1 MKKEEV
7 LGLSSVLAIVAVFAV
22 IASARIRESPNLEAR
37 NLTPSA
43 ASARALVVQ
52 PGFQDEV
59 HIKLTASGF
68 VPGEVQHASGTFAI
82 AVENATL
89 PGEYTLQL
97 KAEDG
102 TVLKEVTVQKG
113 SSAWSVTLQAGQ
125 YTLTETQNPQ
135 WLCRLNVQ

>member
-1 MKKEEV
+1 MKKEEA
-7 LGLSSVLAIVAVFAV
+7 LGSVSSVLAIVAVFVV

-37 NLTPSA
+37 NLTRSA
-43 ASARALVVQ
+43 ASLVQ

-59 HIKLTASGF
+59 HIKLTGSGF
-68 VPGEVQHASGTFAI
+68 VPGEVQHAAGTFAI
-82 AVENATL
+82 AVENAIL

-102 TVLKEVTVQKG
+102 TILKEVHVQKG

>member
-1 MKKEEV
+1 MKKNDV
-7 LGLSSVLAIVAVFAV
+7 LGGLPSVVAVVAVFVV
-22 IASARIRESPNLEAR
+22 IASARIKEPPNPEAGIR
-37 NLTPSA
+37 TPPA
-43 ASARALVVQ
+43 ASVVQ

-59 HIKLTASGF
+59 QIKLTASGF
-68 VPGEVQHASGTFAI
+68 VPGEVQHAAGTFGI

-102 TVLKEVTVQKG
+102 TVLKEVHVQKG

-135 WLCRLNVQ
+135 WICRLNVQ

>member
-1 MKKEEV
+1 MKKDI
-7 LGLSSVLAIVAVFAV
+7 LGSVLAIVAVFVV
-22 IASARIRESPNLEAR
+22 ITSARIKESPKPEAG
-37 NLTPSA
+37 NLTPPAGSMG
-43 ASARALVVQ
+43 Q

-68 VPGEVQHASGTFAI
+68 VPGEAQHAAGTFAI

-89 PGEYTLQL
+89 SGEYTLQL

-125 YTLTETQNPQ
+125 YTLTETQNSQ
-135 WLCRLNVQ
+135 WLCRLTVQ

>member
-1 MKKEEV
+1 MKKEAV
-7 LGLSSVLAIVAVFAV
+7 LGVTSSVLIIVAVFVV
-22 IASARIRESPNLEAR
+22 IAGARIRESPKPEAMNLMPPAVP
-37 NLTPSA
+37 L
-43 ASARALVVQ
+43 VQ
-52 PGFQDEV
+52 PGFQDEIQ
-59 HIKLTASGF
+59 IKLTASGF
-68 VPGEVQHASGTFAI
+68 VPGEVQHAAGTFAI

-125 YTLTETQNPQ
+125 YTLTETHNQQ
-135 WLCRLNVQ
+135 WVCRLTVQ

>member
-7 LGLSSVLAIVAVFAV
+7 LGSVSSLLAIVAVFVV
-22 IASARIRESPNLEAR
+22 IASARVRESPNSEAR
-37 NLTPSA
+37 NLTPPAVS
-43 ASARALVVQ
+43 LVQ

-68 VPGEVQHASGTFAI
+68 VPGEIQHAAGTFAI

-102 TVLKEVTVQKG
+102 TVLKEVNVQKG

-135 WLCRLNVQ
+135 WICRLNVQ

>member
-1 MKKEEV
+1 MKQEYV
-7 LGLSSVLAIVAVFAV
+7 LGSVSSVVVIVALFVV
-22 IASARIRESPNLEAR
+22 IAGARIRESPNPEAKD
-37 NLTPSA
+37 LTPPA
-43 ASARALVVQ
+43 ASRVQ

-59 HIKLTASGF
+59 KIKLTANGF
-68 VPGEVQHASGTFAI
+68 VPGEVQHAAGTFAI

-89 PGEYTLQL
+89 SGEYTLQL

-135 WLCRLNVQ
+135 WLCRLTVQ

>member
-1 MKKEEV
+1 MKNENI
-7 LGLSSVLAIVAVFAV
+7 LGSVSSVLIIVAVFVV
-22 IASARIRESPNLEAR
+22 IASARIREMPKPEAS
-37 NLTPSA
+37 NPTLPATSM
-43 ASARALVVQ
+43 VQ

-68 VPGEVQHASGTFAI
+68 VPGEVQHAAGTFAI

-89 PGEYTLQL
+89 SGEYTLQL
-97 KAEDG
+97 KAQDG

-125 YTLTETQNPQ
+125 YTLTETQNP
-135 WLCRLNVQ
+135 WICRLNVQ

>member
-7 LGLSSVLAIVAVFAV
+7 FSVVPSVLIIVAIFVV
-22 IASARIRESPNLEAR
+22 VASARIRESPKPEAQII
-37 NLTPSA
+37 TPPAVSM
-43 ASARALVVQ
+43 VQ

-59 HIKLTASGF
+59 QIKLTSSGF
-68 VPGEVQHASGTFAI
+68 VPGEVQHAAGTFAI

-89 PGEYTLQL
+89 SGEYTLQL

-125 YTLTETQNPQ
+125 YTLTETHNP
-135 WLCRLNVQ
+135 WICRINVQ

>member
-1 MKKEEV
+1 MKKEDIV
-7 LGLSSVLAIVAVFAV
+7 GSVSSVLVIVAVFVV
-22 IASARIRESPNLEAR
+22 IASARIRESPKPEAR
-37 NLTPSA
+37 NLAPSA
-43 ASARALVVQ
+43 VSLVR

-68 VPGEVQHASGTFAI
+68 VPGEVQHAAGTFAI
-82 AVENATL
+82 AVENSTL
-89 PGEYTLQL
+89 SGEYTLQL

-125 YTLTETQNPQ
+125 YTLTETQNSQ
-135 WLCRLNVQ
+135 WLCRLTVQ